1 MKKYLI
7 APIRNNLL
15 LILIFGFWV
24 GGCSKSISAT
34 RDEDFKAILP
44 VQDLNRSLKLSK
56 VSVEGYGES
65 NSFVIMV
72 ENQAESLI
80 AFPKD
85 YGIGLYRYIN
95 DEWTKIPNRM
105 IYLTEEN
112 IIVRPKGSPLGFDQS
127 HISFYP
133 DLSELQQ
140 PVSIRLAVKGNI
152 QNEDGSL
159 GEEVGAYI
167 DFTWEP

>member
-1 MKKYLI
+1 MVLSFDNRRLPKFTLGESIMKKYLI

-127 HISFYP
+127 HISFT
-133 DLSELQQ
+133 LISRSCNSQFRFAWQ
-140 PVSIRLAVKGNI
+140 
-152 QNEDGSL
+152 
-159 GEEVGAYI
+159 
-167 DFTWEP
+167 